1 VVDIYPV
8 WLLRDGLYL
17 PRSVLLRGA
26 GGEQM
31 ELRHLRY
38 FLAVAEEQNFTRAA
52 RKLRISQP
60 PLSAQIRQLEKE
72 LGTPLFRRLARGVE
86 LTDAGKLLLE
96 QARIILKQVDDAIV
110 GVRRRGR
117 GETGRVIVGANG
129 ACFHPLVLKALY
141 ECRARYPSL
150 TIAVEV
156 EVTNTSLLIAWLRT
170 GRIDGCLLSLPI
182 EDSEG
187 LTIEPLVDED
197 CVIALPHGH
206 ALANSASA
214 SLASL
219 AKEKFIL
226 FHRSFNP
233 AMYDSI
239 FATCRQA
246 GFSPKLDQ
254 EVAQIVSVI
263 PVVAAG
269 FGVSIVPRSFSEI
282 HFRGVKYVDIEGD
295 APRAALGVAC
305 RHDERSPAIKNVM
318 KAARLAKL
326 TQLASAE
333 RSATRSQH

>member
-1 VVDIYPV
+1 
-8 WLLRDGLYL
+8 
-17 PRSVLLRGA
+17 
-26 GGEQM
+26 M

-38 FLAVAEEQNFTRAA
+38 FVAVAEELNFTRAA

-60 PLSAQIRQLEKE
+60 PLSSQIRQLEKE
-72 LGTPLFRRLARGVE
+72 LGAPLFRRLARKVE
-86 LTDAGKLLLE
+86 LTDGGKLLLE
-96 QARIILKQVDDAIV
+96 QARIILKLADDAAV
-110 GVRRRGR
+110 GVRSRAR
-117 GETGRVIVGANG
+117 GETGRVIVGAHG
-129 ACFHPLVLKALY
+129 ACFHPLVLKALRD
-141 ECRARYPSL
+141 CRTQYPSL

-156 EVTNTSLLIAWLRT
+156 EVTNTALLIAWLRT
-170 GRIDGCLLSLPI
+170 GQIDACLLSLPI
-182 EDSEG
+182 DDGEG
-187 LTIEPLVDED
+187 LAIEPLVDED

-206 ALANSASA
+206 ALAKSASV

-219 AKEKFIL
+219 ANEKFVL

-239 FATCRQA
+239 FATCRRA

-282 HFRGVKYVDIEGD
+282 HFRGVKYIDIEGD
-295 APRAALGVAC
+295 APRATLAVAC

-318 KAARLAKL
+318 KAVRLAKL
-326 TQLASAE
+326 AQLASAE
-333 RSATRSQH
+333 RSAVQSQH